1 MFLDSQAM
9 AQERRKRARL
19 MRTASRLTQSELVE
33 VMALQ
38 VRRDEQRL
46 AAEPWPGGDDVNEP
60 GEAE

>member
-1 MFLDSQAM
+1 
-9 AQERRKRARL
+9 

-46 AAEPWPGGDDVNEP
+46 AADSRPSGDDANEP
-60 GEAE
+60 GQAE